1 MLFLA
6 LLLYHDLILSFV
18 WNPEHIEVHYQLA
31 SSSWLIDVFDPVM
44 DLSAVLDAEE
54 HLYN

>member
-31 SSSWLIDVFDPVM
+31 SSSWLIDVFNPVM
-44 DLSAVLDAEE
+44 DLSTVLDAARR
-54 HLYN
+54 LYN